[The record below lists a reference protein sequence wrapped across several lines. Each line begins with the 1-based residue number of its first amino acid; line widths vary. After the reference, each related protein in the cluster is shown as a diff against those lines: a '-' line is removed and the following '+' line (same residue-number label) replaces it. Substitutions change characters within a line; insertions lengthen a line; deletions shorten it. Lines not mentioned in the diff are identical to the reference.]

1 MNETTLTNN
10 DKEALNYTKS
20 PDCYEVDWAVTKSN

>member
-1 MNETTLTNN
+1 MNDTTLSNN

-20 PDCYEVDWAVTKSN
+20 PDCYEIDWTRTK